1 MEVVV
6 LEDVVLEDVVEVF
19 VVVVEV
25 FVVVAEEVVVVVA
38 GVSPSTVIV
47 PLRISVFQVTA
58 LLPLKISGSVMLI
71 L

>member
-6 LEDVVLEDVVEVF
+6 LEDVVLED
-19 VVVVEV
+19 VVEV

-47 PLRISVFQVTA
+47 PLRISVFQVA
-58 LLPLKISGSVMLI
+58 DLLPLKSLASVMLI